1 METNN
6 TTNTNPNNHV
16 LEIINLDSKE
26 KKNIIDIKIYN
37 NYFNHFLNSNENTI
51 EKKNLIVF
59 IENKG
64 ISINDKR
71 FYNEINKL
79 NDNITFDEFTKLLNT
94 NIILFKKIFENELII
109 SNWNDFKKN
118 INSIYKKIKNNNNGK
133 LASYIPQLAKVDPN
147 LFSISICSID
157 GQIYNCGDYNQ
168 EFCVQSCSKPITY
181 LIASDLKGS
190 EYIHNF
196 VGREPSGKNFN
207 ELCLNND
214 NLPHNPLINS
224 GAIMSCS
231 LIDYNNTLANRYDKI
246 INYWHKLAGDTKI
259 NFSTSVYLSE
269 KNTADRNNCL
279 AYMMQESNAFSQGMD
294 KEKYKRK
301 WTNKNLQ
308 ETLDFYFQCCSIEI
322 NTSQASI
329 IASTLANGGICP
341 VTNKRV
347 FSNEIIKNALSLMS
361 SCGMYDYSG
370 EWAYKIGLPAKSG
383 VSGIIIC
390 VVPNVMGIA
399 VFSPKLDELGNSF
412 KGIEFFNELSKIYS
426 FHVYE
431 NNTSIKKLIFKKD
444 IIDNNFNIYNLLKAA
459 SIGDLHSLIILDSK
473 GVDLNSTDYDKR
485 SALHLACSENK
496 LEIVKFLLKKNINT
510 NVFDRWNNKPIEDSI
525 KNKEKY
531 TNENN
536 KIQLDKCN
544 EIIKL
549 LSG

>member
-1 METNN
+1 MENNITNK
-6 TTNTNPNNHV
+6 
-16 LEIINLDSKE
+16 IS
-26 KKNIIDIKIYN
+26 KNIILKIKNLGKKAKQNIVDIKIYK
-37 NYFNHFLNSNENTI
+37 NYFNYFLNSNEQTI
-51 EKKNLIVF
+51 KKIKF
-59 IENKG
+59 INFIKNKG

-71 FYNEINKL
+71 FCDKINIL
-79 NDNITFDEFTKLLNT
+79 NDDITFDEFINLFNT
-94 NIILFKKIFENELII
+94 NIILFKKIFENDLII
-109 SNWNDFKKN
+109 PNWNNLKKN
-118 INSIYKKIKNNNNGK
+118 INLIYEKIKYINNGK
-133 LASYIPQLAKVDPN
+133 LAGYIPQLANVDPK
-147 LFSISICSID
+147 LFSISVCSID
-157 GQIYNCGDYNQ
+157 GQIYNCGDSNQ
-168 EFCVQSCSKPITY
+168 EFCVQSCSKPISY
-181 LIASDLKGS
+181 LIASDLNGS

-224 GAIMSCS
+224 GAIMCCS
-231 LIDYNNTLANRYDKI
+231 LIDYSNTLANRYDKVI
-246 INYWHKLAGDTKI
+246 DYWYKLAGDTKI

-279 AYMMQESNAFSQGMD
+279 AYMMQESKAFSYGINR
-294 KEKYKRK
+294 EKYERN

-322 NTSQASI
+322 NTKQASI

-347 FSNEIIKNALSLMS
+347 FSNKIIKNALSLMS

-399 VFSPKLDELGNSF
+399 VFSPKLDELGNSL

-431 NNTSIKKLIFKKD
+431 NTINVNNLLLKKEIV
-444 IIDNNFNIYNLLKAA
+444 DNNFNIYNLLKAA
-459 SIGDLHSLIILDSK
+459 SIGDIHTLIILNSK

-496 LEIVKFLLKKNINT
+496 LEIVKFLLKKNINI
-510 NVFDRWNNKPIEDSI
+510 NVFDRWDNKPINDSI
-525 KNKEKY
+525 KNKEKFIKQ
-531 TNENN
+531 NN
-536 KIQLDKCN
+536 KIEINKCN

-549 LSG
+549 LSS